1 MITDILNIGST
12 IIDKLFPDKSEKEK
26 MKLELLRL
34 QQDGELKEVEQR
46 MSVML
51 AEAKSNDPWTS
62 RARPSFMYVIYIM
75 ILFAIPMGILSAF
88 NPEMAAQVA
97 EGMKSWLSSIPDG
110 LWATFGIG
118 YTGYSVARSWDKRNI
133 SKQQAAAG
141 G

>member
-1 MITDILNIGST
+1 
-12 IIDKLFPDKSEKEK
+12 
-26 MKLELLRL
+26 
-34 QQDGELKEVEQR
+34 

-51 AEAKSNDPWTS
+51 AEAKSKDPWTS